1 MTSFRAHNV
10 CCPNCGTEKG
20 YQRFDS
26 VNVTLHPELQEK
38 MDTLE
43 LFTWSC
49 PKCGNKY
56 ILKYPFLYHDMEQGI
71 MELLSIN
78 YSKDLEAK
86 GYSGIIEI

>member
-38 MDTLE
+38 MDNLE
-43 LFTWSC
+43 LFTWAC

-56 ILKYPFLYHDMEQGI
+56 ILKYPFYITIWNRE
-71 MELLSIN
+71 
-78 YSKDLEAK
+78 
-86 GYSGIIEI
+86 